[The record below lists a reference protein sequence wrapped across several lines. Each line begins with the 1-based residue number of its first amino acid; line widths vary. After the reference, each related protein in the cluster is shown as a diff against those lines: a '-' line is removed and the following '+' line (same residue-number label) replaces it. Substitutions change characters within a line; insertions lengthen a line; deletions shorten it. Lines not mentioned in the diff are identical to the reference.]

1 MSKISTKIRQKQSI
15 IPQQIL
21 QSRFLELSLT
31 DIEEELQ
38 NEIEKNPV
46 LVERDLEDFR
56 DKNTQEYQLDNQENY
71 DLFLSNLPED
81 IDVVGSLIKQVEES
95 EMDSKEKDIGKQI
108 IFNVDETG
116 FLDTEIELISDN
128 CHADLSEV
136 NKVLD
141 LVKKFTPQGVG
152 CRDVQEYLALQIDD
166 NDFFAQE
173 IITEYFDKFLN
184 QNFSEIKSNLVCSD
198 VEFDDA
204 LKIISSKNLS
214 PIIMSNDSDQIIPDL
229 IIRMKD
235 NKWIILVN
243 DKNLNRFK
251 IANDYL
257 SEAMTQKFSDKEKKF
272 IKEHTDSAQN
282 LLDTIIF
289 RSQTLKNV
297 MNEIIGFQNAYL
309 SENQDYPNPLRL
321 KDIATKLDMDIS
333 SISRVVK
340 NKYVDTPLGIISL
353 KSFFSSKIVK
363 DSGEVIGT
371 RELKDTIKDL
381 IQSEDNSHPFSD
393 LEISNLLKKK
403 DISIARRTVAKY
415 RESMNIPNVNKRQ
428 VK

>member
-81 IDVVGSLIKQVEES
+81 IDVIDSLIKQVEES

-116 FLDTEIELISDN
+116 FLDTEIELIADN

-141 LVKKFTPQGVG
+141 LVKKLTPQGVG

-173 IITEYFDKFLN
+173 IITKYFDEFLN

-321 KDIATKLDMDIS
+321 EDIATKLDMDIS

-371 RELKDTIKDL
+371 KELKDTIKDL

-428 VK
+428 LK

>member
-1 MSKISTKIRQKQSI
+1 MNKISTKIRQKQSI

-21 QSRFLELSLT
+21 QSRFLELSLL
-31 DIEEELQ
+31 DVEEELQ

-46 LVERDLEDFR
+46 LVEKDLEDFR
-56 DKNTQEYQLDNQENY
+56 DKNTQEYQLDNQDNY

-81 IDVVGSLIKQVEES
+81 IDVIGNLTKQVEES
-95 EMDSKEKDIGKQI
+95 EMDSKEKDIAKQI
-108 IFNVDETG
+108 IFNLDETG
-116 FLDTEIELISDN
+116 FLDTEIELIADN
-128 CHADLSEV
+128 CHADLSEID
-136 NKVLD
+136 KVLD
-141 LVKKFTPQGVG
+141 LVKKLTPQGVG
-152 CRDVQEYLALQIDD
+152 CRDVQEYLTLQIDD
-166 NDFFAQE
+166 NHFLAHE
-173 IITEYFDKFLN
+173 IITKYFDEFLN
-184 QNFSEIKSNLVCSD
+184 QNFSEIKSNLACSD
-198 VEFDDA
+198 AEFDDA

-214 PIIMSNDSDQIIPDL
+214 PIIMSNNSDQIIPDL

-235 NKWIILVN
+235 NKWLILVN

-257 SEAMTQKFSDKEKKF
+257 GEAMTQKLSDKDKKF
-272 IKEHTDSAQN
+272 IKDHTDSAQN
-282 LLDTIIF
+282 LLDTIMF

-297 MNEIIGFQNAYL
+297 MNEIIGLQNAYL
-309 SENQDYPNPLRL
+309 SGNQDYPNPLRL
-321 KDIATKLDMDIS
+321 EDIATKLDMDIS

-353 KSFFSSKIVK
+353 KSFFSSKIIK

-371 RELKDTIKDL
+371 KELKDTIKDL
-381 IQSEDNSHPFSD
+381 IQSEDNNHPISD
-393 LEISNLLKKK
+393 LEIANLLKKK

-415 RESMNIPNVNKRQ
+415 RESMSIPNVKKRQ

>member
-81 IDVVGSLIKQVEES
+81 IDVIDSLIKQVEES
-95 EMDSKEKDIGKQI
+95 EMDSKEKNIGKQI

-116 FLDTEIELISDN
+116 FLDTEIELIADN

-136 NKVLD
+136 NKVLN
-141 LVKKFTPQGVG
+141 LVKKLTPQGVG

-166 NDFFAQE
+166 NNFFAQE
-173 IITEYFDKFLN
+173 IITKYFDEFLN

-321 KDIATKLDMDIS
+321 EDIATKLDMDIS

-371 RELKDTIKDL
+371 KELKDTIKDL

-428 VK
+428 LK

>member
-46 LVERDLEDFR
+46 LIEKDLEDFR

-81 IDVVGSLIKQVEES
+81 IDVIGSLIKQVEES

-371 RELKDTIKDL
+371 KELKDTIKDL

>member
-81 IDVVGSLIKQVEES
+81 IDVTDSLIKQVEES
-95 EMDSKEKDIGKQI
+95 EMDSKEKNIGKQI

-116 FLDTEIELISDN
+116 FLDTEIELIADN

-141 LVKKFTPQGVG
+141 LVKKLTPQGVG

-173 IITEYFDKFLN
+173 IITKYFDEFLN

-353 KSFFSSKIVK
+353 KGFFSSKIVK

-371 RELKDTIKDL
+371 KELKDTIKNL

-428 VK
+428 LK

>member
-81 IDVVGSLIKQVEES
+81 IDVIGSLIKQVEES
-95 EMDSKEKDIGKQI
+95 EMDSKEKDIAKQI

-116 FLDTEIELISDN
+116 FLDTEIELIADN

-141 LVKKFTPQGVG
+141 LVKKLTPQGVG

-173 IITEYFDKFLN
+173 IITKYFDEFLN

-371 RELKDTIKDL
+371 KELKDTIKDL

-403 DISIARRTVAKY
+403 DISIARRTIAKY

-428 VK
+428 LK

>member
-116 FLDTEIELISDN
+116 FLDTEIELIADN

-152 CRDVQEYLALQIDD
+152 CRDVQEYLALQIGD
-166 NDFFAQE
+166 NDFFAQA
-173 IITEYFDKFLN
+173 IITKYFDEFLN

-198 VEFDDA
+198 AEFDDA

-214 PIIMSNDSDQIIPDL
+214 PIIMSNDFDQIIPDL
-229 IIRMKD
+229 IIRMKN

-289 RSQTLKNV
+289 RSQTIKNV

-309 SENQDYPNPLRL
+309 SGNQEYPNPLRL
-321 KDIATKLDMDIS
+321 EDIATKLDMDIS

>member
-56 DKNTQEYQLDNQENY
+56 DKNTQEYQLDNQESY

-81 IDVVGSLIKQVEES
+81 IDVIDSLIKQVEES
-95 EMDSKEKDIGKQI
+95 EMDSKEKNIGKQI

-116 FLDTEIELISDN
+116 FLDTEIELIADN

-136 NKVLD
+136 NKVLN

-152 CRDVQEYLALQIDD
+152 CRDVQEYLALQIGD

-173 IITEYFDKFLN
+173 IITKYFDKFLN
-184 QNFSEIKSNLVCSD
+184 QNFSEIQSNLVCSD
-198 VEFDDA
+198 AEFDDA

-371 RELKDTIKDL
+371 KELKDTIKDL

-428 VK
+428 LK

>member
-81 IDVVGSLIKQVEES
+81 IDIIGSLIKQVEES

-116 FLDTEIELISDN
+116 FLDTEIELIADN

-136 NKVLD
+136 NKVLN
-141 LVKKFTPQGVG
+141 LVKKFIPQGVG
-152 CRDVQEYLALQIDD
+152 CRDVQEYLALQIGD

-173 IITEYFDKFLN
+173 IITKYFDEFLN

-229 IIRMKD
+229 IIRMKN

-309 SENQDYPNPLRL
+309 SGNQEYPNPLRL
-321 KDIATKLDMDIS
+321 EDIATKLDMDIS

-371 RELKDTIKDL
+371 KELKDTIKDL

>member
-81 IDVVGSLIKQVEES
+81 IDVIDSLIKQVEES

-116 FLDTEIELISDN
+116 FLDTEIELIADN

-141 LVKKFTPQGVG
+141 LVKKLTPQGVG

-173 IITEYFDKFLN
+173 IITKYFDEFLN

-282 LLDTIIF
+282 LLDTIMF
-289 RSQTLKNV
+289 RSHTLKNV

-371 RELKDTIKDL
+371 KELKDTIKDL

>member
-81 IDVVGSLIKQVEES
+81 IDVIDSLIKQVEES
-95 EMDSKEKDIGKQI
+95 EMDSKEKNIGKQI

-116 FLDTEIELISDN
+116 FLDTEIELIADN

-141 LVKKFTPQGVG
+141 LVKKLTPQGVG

-173 IITEYFDKFLN
+173 IITKYFDEFLN

-371 RELKDTIKDL
+371 KELKDTIKDL

-415 RESMNIPNVNKRQ
+415 RESMNIPNVKKRQ
-428 VK
+428 LK

>member
-81 IDVVGSLIKQVEES
+81 IDVIGSLIKQVEES

-116 FLDTEIELISDN
+116 FLDTEIELIADN

-141 LVKKFTPQGVG
+141 LVKKLTPQGVG
-152 CRDVQEYLALQIDD
+152 CRDVQEYLALQIGD

-173 IITEYFDKFLN
+173 IITKYFDKFLN

-371 RELKDTIKDL
+371 KELKDTIKDL

-428 VK
+428 LK

>member
-46 LVERDLEDFR
+46 LIERDLEDFR

-81 IDVVGSLIKQVEES
+81 IDVIDSLIKQVEES

-116 FLDTEIELISDN
+116 FLDTEIELIADN

-141 LVKKFTPQGVG
+141 LVKKLTPQGVG

-173 IITEYFDKFLN
+173 IITKYFDEFLN

-321 KDIATKLDMDIS
+321 EDIATKLDMDIS

-371 RELKDTIKDL
+371 KELKDTIKDL

-428 VK
+428 LK

>member
-1 MSKISTKIRQKQSI
+1 
-15 IPQQIL
+15 
-21 QSRFLELSLT
+21 
-31 DIEEELQ
+31 
-38 NEIEKNPV
+38 
-46 LVERDLEDFR
+46 
-56 DKNTQEYQLDNQENY
+56 
-71 DLFLSNLPED
+71 
-81 IDVVGSLIKQVEES
+81 
-95 EMDSKEKDIGKQI
+95 
-108 IFNVDETG
+108 
-116 FLDTEIELISDN
+116 
-128 CHADLSEV
+128 
-136 NKVLD
+136 
-141 LVKKFTPQGVG
+141 
-152 CRDVQEYLALQIDD
+152 VQEYLALQIDD

-173 IITEYFDKFLN
+173 IITKYFDEFLN

-309 SENQDYPNPLRL
+309 SGNQDYPNPLRL

>member
-46 LVERDLEDFR
+46 LIERDLEDFR

-81 IDVVGSLIKQVEES
+81 IDVIDSLIKQVEES

-116 FLDTEIELISDN
+116 FLDTEIELIADN

-309 SENQDYPNPLRL
+309 SGNQDYPNPLRL
-321 KDIATKLDMDIS
+321 EDIATKLDMDIS

>member
-95 EMDSKEKDIGKQI
+95 EMDSKEKNIAKQI

-116 FLDTEIELISDN
+116 FLDTEIELIADN

-141 LVKKFTPQGVG
+141 FVKKFTPQGVG

-173 IITEYFDKFLN
+173 IITKYFDEFLN

-198 VEFDDA
+198 AEFDDA

-309 SENQDYPNPLRL
+309 SGNQDYPNPLRL
-321 KDIATKLDMDIS
+321 EDIATKLDMDIS

-371 RELKDTIKDL
+371 KELKDTIKDL
-381 IQSEDNSHPFSD
+381 IQSEANSHPFSD

-428 VK
+428 LK

>member
-81 IDVVGSLIKQVEES
+81 IDVIDSLIKQVEES

-116 FLDTEIELISDN
+116 FLDTEIELIADN

-141 LVKKFTPQGVG
+141 LVKKLTPQGVG

-173 IITEYFDKFLN
+173 IITKYFDEFLN

-428 VK
+428 LK

>member
-1 MSKISTKIRQKQSI
+1 MNKISTKIRQKQSI

-46 LVERDLEDFR
+46 LVERDVEDFR
-56 DKNTQEYQLDNQENY
+56 AKNTQEYQLDNQENY

-81 IDVVGSLIKQVEES
+81 IDVIGSLIKQVEES
-95 EMDSKEKDIGKQI
+95 EMDSKEKDIAKQI

-116 FLDTEIELISDN
+116 FLDTEIELIADN

-136 NKVLD
+136 NKVLH
-141 LVKKFTPQGVG
+141 LVKKFTPQGVSCSG
-152 CRDVQEYLALQIDD
+152 VQEYLALQIDD

-173 IITEYFDKFLN
+173 IITKYFDEFLN

-198 VEFDDA
+198 AEFDDA
-204 LKIISSKNLS
+204 LKIISSKNFS

-289 RSQTLKNV
+289 RSHTLKNV

-353 KSFFSSKIVK
+353 KSFFSSKIIK

-415 RESMNIPNVNKRQ
+415 RKSMNIPNIKKRQ
-428 VK
+428 LK

>member
-1 MSKISTKIRQKQSI
+1 MNKISTKIRQKQSI

-56 DKNTQEYQLDNQENY
+56 AKNTQEYQLDNQENY

-81 IDVVGSLIKQVEES
+81 IDVIGSLIKQVEES
-95 EMDSKEKDIGKQI
+95 EMDSKEKDIAKQI

-116 FLDTEIELISDN
+116 FLDTEIELIADN

-141 LVKKFTPQGVG
+141 LVKKLTPQGVG

-173 IITEYFDKFLN
+173 IITKYFDEFLN

-371 RELKDTIKDL
+371 KELKDTIKDL

-415 RESMNIPNVNKRQ
+415 RKSINIPNVNKRQ

>member
-81 IDVVGSLIKQVEES
+81 IDVTDSLIKQVEES
-95 EMDSKEKDIGKQI
+95 EMDSKEKNIGKQI

-116 FLDTEIELISDN
+116 FLDTEIELIADN

-141 LVKKFTPQGVG
+141 LVKKLTPQGVG

-173 IITEYFDKFLN
+173 IITKYFDEFLN

-371 RELKDTIKDL
+371 KELKDTIKDL

-428 VK
+428 LK

>member
-46 LVERDLEDFR
+46 LIERDLEDFR

-81 IDVVGSLIKQVEES
+81 IDVIDSLIKQVEES

-116 FLDTEIELISDN
+116 FLDTEIELIADN

-136 NKVLD
+136 NKVLN
-141 LVKKFTPQGVG
+141 LVKKFIPQGVG
-152 CRDVQEYLALQIDD
+152 CRDVQEYLALQIED

-173 IITEYFDKFLN
+173 IITKYFDEFLN

-309 SENQDYPNPLRL
+309 SGNQDYPNPLRL
-321 KDIATKLDMDIS
+321 EDIATKLDMDIS

-371 RELKDTIKDL
+371 KELKDTIKDL

-428 VK
+428 LK

>member
-81 IDVVGSLIKQVEES
+81 IDVIDSLIKQVEES

-116 FLDTEIELISDN
+116 FLDTEIELIADN

-141 LVKKFTPQGVG
+141 LVKKLTPQGVG

-173 IITEYFDKFLN
+173 IITKYFDEFLN

>member
-46 LVERDLEDFR
+46 LIEKDLEDFR

-81 IDVVGSLIKQVEES
+81 IDVIGSLIKQVEES
-95 EMDSKEKDIGKQI
+95 EMDSKEKNIGKQI

-116 FLDTEIELISDN
+116 FLDTEIELIADN

-198 VEFDDA
+198 AEFDDA
-204 LKIISSKNLS
+204 LKIISSKNFS

>member
-1 MSKISTKIRQKQSI
+1 M
-15 IPQQIL
+15 
-21 QSRFLELSLT
+21 
-31 DIEEELQ
+31 
-38 NEIEKNPV
+38 
-46 LVERDLEDFR
+46 
-56 DKNTQEYQLDNQENY
+56 
-71 DLFLSNLPED
+71 
-81 IDVVGSLIKQVEES
+81 
-95 EMDSKEKDIGKQI
+95 
-108 IFNVDETG
+108 
-116 FLDTEIELISDN
+116 
-128 CHADLSEV
+128 SEV
-136 NKVLD
+136 NKVLN
-141 LVKKFTPQGVG
+141 LVKKFIPQGVG
-152 CRDVQEYLALQIDD
+152 CRDVQEYLALQIED
-166 NDFFAQE
+166 NDFFAKE
-173 IITEYFDKFLN
+173 IITKYFDEFLN

-309 SENQDYPNPLRL
+309 SGNQDYPNPLRL
-321 KDIATKLDMDIS
+321 EDIATKLDMDIS

-371 RELKDTIKDL
+371 KELKDTIKDL

-428 VK
+428 LK

>member
-81 IDVVGSLIKQVEES
+81 IDIIGSLIKQVEES

-116 FLDTEIELISDN
+116 FLDTEIELIADN

-136 NKVLD
+136 NKVLN
-141 LVKKFTPQGVG
+141 LVKKFIPQGVG
-152 CRDVQEYLALQIDD
+152 CRDVQEYLALQIED
-166 NDFFAQE
+166 NDFFAKE
-173 IITEYFDKFLN
+173 IITKYFDEFLN

-214 PIIMSNDSDQIIPDL
+214 PIIMSNDFDQIIPDL
-229 IIRMKD
+229 IIRMKN

-309 SENQDYPNPLRL
+309 SGNQDYPNPLRL
-321 KDIATKLDMDIS
+321 EDIATKLDMDIS

-371 RELKDTIKDL
+371 KELKDTIKDL

-428 VK
+428 LK

>member
-81 IDVVGSLIKQVEES
+81 IDIIGSLIKQVEES
-95 EMDSKEKDIGKQI
+95 EMDSKEKNIAKQI

-116 FLDTEIELISDN
+116 FLDTEIELIADN

-141 LVKKFTPQGVG
+141 LVKKLTPQGVG

-173 IITEYFDKFLN
+173 IITKYFDEFLN

-214 PIIMSNDSDQIIPDL
+214 PIIMSNDFDQIIPDL
-229 IIRMKD
+229 IIRMKN

-371 RELKDTIKDL
+371 KELKDTIKDL

-393 LEISNLLKKK
+393 LAISNLLKKK

-415 RESMNIPNVNKRQ
+415 RESMNIPNVKKRQ

>member
-116 FLDTEIELISDN
+116 FLDTEIELIADN

-152 CRDVQEYLALQIDD
+152 CRDVQEYLALQIGD

-173 IITEYFDKFLN
+173 IITKYFDEFLN

-204 LKIISSKNLS
+204 LKIIL
-214 PIIMSNDSDQIIPDL
+214 
-229 IIRMKD
+229 
-235 NKWIILVN
+235 
-243 DKNLNRFK
+243 
-251 IANDYL
+251 
-257 SEAMTQKFSDKEKKF
+257 
-272 IKEHTDSAQN
+272 
-282 LLDTIIF
+282 
-289 RSQTLKNV
+289 
-297 MNEIIGFQNAYL
+297 
-309 SENQDYPNPLRL
+309 
-321 KDIATKLDMDIS
+321 
-333 SISRVVK
+333 
-340 NKYVDTPLGIISL
+340 
-353 KSFFSSKIVK
+353 
-363 DSGEVIGT
+363 
-371 RELKDTIKDL
+371 
-381 IQSEDNSHPFSD
+381 
-393 LEISNLLKKK
+393 
-403 DISIARRTVAKY
+403 
-415 RESMNIPNVNKRQ
+415 
-428 VK
+428 

>member
-81 IDVVGSLIKQVEES
+81 IDVIDSLIKQVEES

-116 FLDTEIELISDN
+116 FLDTEIELIADN

-173 IITEYFDKFLN
+173 IITKYFDEFLN

-309 SENQDYPNPLRL
+309 SGNQDYPNPLRL
-321 KDIATKLDMDIS
+321 EDIATKLDMDIS

-371 RELKDTIKDL
+371 KELKDTIKDL

-428 VK
+428 LK

>member
-46 LVERDLEDFR
+46 LIEKDLEDFR

-81 IDVVGSLIKQVEES
+81 IDVIGSLIKQVEES
-95 EMDSKEKDIGKQI
+95 EMDSKEKNIGKQI

-116 FLDTEIELISDN
+116 FLDTEIELIADN

-141 LVKKFTPQGVG
+141 LVKKLTPQGVG

-173 IITEYFDKFLN
+173 IITKYFDEFLN

>member
-1 MSKISTKIRQKQSI
+1 MNKISTKIRQKQSI

-81 IDVVGSLIKQVEES
+81 IDVIGSLIKQVEES

-116 FLDTEIELISDN
+116 FLDTEIELIADN

-141 LVKKFTPQGVG
+141 LVKKLTPQGVG

-173 IITEYFDKFLN
+173 IITKYFDKFLN

-198 VEFDDA
+198 AEFDDA
-204 LKIISSKNLS
+204 LKIISSKNFS

-371 RELKDTIKDL
+371 KELKDTIKDL

-415 RESMNIPNVNKRQ
+415 RESMNIPNVKKRQ

>member
-56 DKNTQEYQLDNQENY
+56 DKNTQEYQLDNQESY

-81 IDVVGSLIKQVEES
+81 IDVIDSLIKQVEES

-116 FLDTEIELISDN
+116 FLDTEIELIADN

-141 LVKKFTPQGVG
+141 LVKKLTPQGVG

-173 IITEYFDKFLN
+173 IITKYFDEFLN

-371 RELKDTIKDL
+371 KELKDTIKDL

-415 RESMNIPNVNKRQ
+415 RESMNIPNVKKRQ

>member
-1 MSKISTKIRQKQSI
+1 MNKISTKIRQKQSI

-46 LVERDLEDFR
+46 LVERDVEDFR
-56 DKNTQEYQLDNQENY
+56 AKNTQEYQLDNQENY

-81 IDVVGSLIKQVEES
+81 IDVIGSLIKQVEES
-95 EMDSKEKDIGKQI
+95 EMDSKEKDIAKQI

-116 FLDTEIELISDN
+116 FLDTEIELIADN

-136 NKVLD
+136 NKVLH
-141 LVKKFTPQGVG
+141 LVKKFTPQGVSCSG
-152 CRDVQEYLALQIDD
+152 VQEYLALQIDD

-173 IITEYFDKFLN
+173 IITKYFDKFLN

-198 VEFDDA
+198 AEFDDA
-204 LKIISSKNLS
+204 LKIISSKNFS

-289 RSQTLKNV
+289 RSHTLKNV

-353 KSFFSSKIVK
+353 KSFFSSKIIK

-415 RESMNIPNVNKRQ
+415 RKSMNIPNIKKRQ
-428 VK
+428 LK

>member
-1 MSKISTKIRQKQSI
+1 MIKISTKIRQKQSI

-81 IDVVGSLIKQVEES
+81 IDIIGSLIKQVEES

-116 FLDTEIELISDN
+116 FLDTEIELIADN

-152 CRDVQEYLALQIDD
+152 CRDVQEYLALQIGD

-173 IITEYFDKFLN
+173 IITKYFDEFLN

-309 SENQDYPNPLRL
+309 SGNQEYPNPLRL
-321 KDIATKLDMDIS
+321 EDIATKLDMDIS

-428 VK
+428 LK

>member
-46 LVERDLEDFR
+46 LIEKDLEDFR

-81 IDVVGSLIKQVEES
+81 IDVIGSLIKQVEES
-95 EMDSKEKDIGKQI
+95 EMDSKEKNIGKQI

-116 FLDTEIELISDN
+116 FLDTEIELIADN

-173 IITEYFDKFLN
+173 IITKYFDEFLN

>member
-46 LVERDLEDFR
+46 LIERDLEDFR

-81 IDVVGSLIKQVEES
+81 IDVIDSLIKQVEES

-116 FLDTEIELISDN
+116 FLDTEIELIADN

-141 LVKKFTPQGVG
+141 LVKKLTPQGVG
-152 CRDVQEYLALQIDD
+152 CRDVQEYLALQIED

-173 IITEYFDKFLN
+173 IITKYFDEFLN

-198 VEFDDA
+198 AEFDDA

-371 RELKDTIKDL
+371 KELKDTIKDL

>member
-81 IDVVGSLIKQVEES
+81 IDVIGSLIKQVEES

-116 FLDTEIELISDN
+116 FLDTEIELIADN

-141 LVKKFTPQGVG
+141 LVKKLTPQGVG
-152 CRDVQEYLALQIDD
+152 CRDVQEYLALQIGD

-173 IITEYFDKFLN
+173 IITKYFDKFLN
-184 QNFSEIKSNLVCSD
+184 QNFSEIQSNLVCSD
-198 VEFDDA
+198 AEFDDA

-371 RELKDTIKDL
+371 KELKDTIKDL

-415 RESMNIPNVNKRQ
+415 RESMNIPNVKKRQ
-428 VK
+428 LK

>member
-81 IDVVGSLIKQVEES
+81 IDVIDSLIKQVEES

-116 FLDTEIELISDN
+116 FLDTEIELIADN

-141 LVKKFTPQGVG
+141 LVKKLTPQGVG

-173 IITEYFDKFLN
+173 IITKYFDEFLN

-371 RELKDTIKDL
+371 KELKDTIKDL

-415 RESMNIPNVNKRQ
+415 RESIKIPNVNKRQ
-428 VK
+428 LK